1 VVAGEDER
9 VGSRTVRLGGRGLK
23 PRPAEDVGRAG
34 VSGASRASVPV
45 AARAPLLIAGF
56 AALIV
61 GVLAGLWRLDWP
73 VPAVAAGAPH
83 GVLMLCGFFGTLIGL
98 ERAVAVGARWAY
110 GGPLCS
116 ALAAVLTI
124 AGAPALPVQFLFLG
138 GGMGLVAAS
147 LAGQRLQPALHTRV
161 LSLGA
166 ACWPVGTLAWLA
178 GLPLA
183 QVAAVWIA
191 FLVVTVAGE
200 RLELSRVLP
209 PSPGMTR
216 LFRGLLGLLL
226 AGVLSTLAGWAAG
239 AALMGASLFLL
250 ALWLARQDVAR
261 RTVKSHG
268 LTRYIAL
275 CLLSGYVWLGLGGLA
290 YAAAGLAPGSAGYDA
305 ALHALL
311 VGFVFSM
318 VFGHAPIIL
327 PAVIRLKLPFHRGFY
342 LPLALLHA
350 SLALR
355 LAGDALGDFPLRALG
370 GLGNGLAIGVFLLTV
385 LTTALAR
392 ALRRA

>member
-1 VVAGEDER
+1 
-9 VGSRTVRLGGRGLK
+9 LGGRGLK
-23 PRPAEDVGRAG
+23 PRADAAAGRASIVG
-34 VSGASRASVPV
+34 VPRASVPL
-45 AARAPLLIAGF
+45 AARAPLLAAGF

-61 GVLAGLWRLDWP
+61 GVLAGLWRLGWP
-73 VPAVAAGAPH
+73 IPGFAAGAPH
-83 GVLMLCGFFGTLIGL
+83 GVLMLCGFFGTLVGL
-98 ERAVAVGARWAY
+98 ERAVAIGARWAY

-116 ALAAVLTI
+116 ALGAILTLTG
-124 AGAPALPVQFLFLG
+124 AGALPGQLLFLAG
-138 GGMGLVAAS
+138 GILLVAAS
-147 LAGQRLQPALHTRV
+147 LAGQRLQPALHSRV
-161 LSLGA
+161 LTLGA
-166 ACWPVGTLAWLA
+166 ACWPAGVVAWLA

-183 QVAAVWIA
+183 QVAAAWIA

-209 PSPGMTR
+209 PSPAMTR
-216 LFRGLLGLLL
+216 LFRGLLALLL
-226 AGVLSTLAGWAAG
+226 TGILGSMAGLTTG
-239 AALMGASLFLL
+239 AALMGASLTLL

-261 RTVKSHG
+261 RTVKGQG

-327 PAVIRLKLPFHRGFY
+327 PAVIRLKLPFHGGFY
-342 LPLALLHA
+342 LPLGLLHA

-355 LAGDALGDFPLRALG
+355 LAGDALGDFSLRAQG
-370 GLGNGLAIGVFLLTV
+370 GLGNGLAIGLFLLTV
-385 LTTALAR
+385 LGTALA
-392 ALRRA
+392 ALRR

>member
-1 VVAGEDER
+1 MSTAP
-9 VGSRTVRLGGRGLK
+9 SR
-23 PRPAEDVGRAG
+23 PRAA
-34 VSGASRASVPV
+34 VPP
-45 AARAPLLIAGF
+45 AARLPLLAAGF
-56 AALIV
+56 AALIF
-61 GVLAGLWRLDWP
+61 GVLAGLWRLAWP
-73 VPAVAAGAPH
+73 VPALAAGAPH

-110 GGPLCS
+110 AGPLAS
-116 ALAAVLTI
+116 ALGAVLTL
-124 AGAPALPVQFLFLG
+124 AANHTNTPALPAQLLFLAG
-138 GGMGLVAAS
+138 GIGLVAAS

-161 LSLGA
+161 LTLGA
-166 ACWPVGTLAWLA
+166 ACWPLGSLAWLA

-183 QVAAVWIA
+183 QVVAPWLA

-209 PSPGMTR
+209 PSPAMTR
-216 LFRGLLGLLL
+216 RFRLLLGLLL
-226 AGVLSTLAGWAAG
+226 AGAAATLAGLVPG
-239 AALMGASLFLL
+239 ALLLGASLALL
-250 ALWLARQDVAR
+250 ALWLLRQDVAR
-261 RTVKSHG
+261 RTVKGRG

-290 YAAAGLAPGSAGYDA
+290 YAFFGLAPGSAGYDG

-327 PAVIRLKLPFHRGFY
+327 PAVARIRLPFHGGFY

-370 GLGNGLAIGVFLLTV
+370 GLGNALAIGVFLLTV
-385 LTTALAR
+385 VGTALAA
-392 ALRRA
+392 ALRTKP